1 MTAAGGDAG
10 RASVQ
15 DSRKHSPKHPRKHP
29 EERTTFRGALRGIFR
44 AALERLSAD
53 GVVGIAAE
61 ELPGLVD
68 QVRETADPKF
78 GDYSGTMAM
87 ALAKR
92 AGLKPRDVAVEI
104 IRRLDVG
111 DLFEMPTEPVGP
123 GFINLRVREDALAR
137 AVVSAVR
144 DPRMGVAPVATPETI
159 VIDFGGPNVAK
170 PMHVGHIRSTVI
182 GDALA
187 KILKFRGHHT
197 ITDNHLGD
205 WGTQFGMILWGW
217 KHCRDDAR
225 FAADPTAELGRL
237 YRLVRKVAD
246 AKPEELARDPE
257 AAALAARY
265 PDTGREVLAE
275 TAKLHEGDPE
285 NRALWEQFM
294 PFCRAEIDRIFSRL
308 HVSFD
313 HALGESFFQPMLAG
327 VVVELMADPAVGARE
342 SRGAIGIFLN
352 GEDAPPFLIRK
363 ADGAFLYA
371 TTDLATLK
379 WRMEHWK
386 PDRILY
392 VVDSRQGPH
401 FEQLFATAKLWG
413 CGDRQRIDGVEL
425 AHIAFGTVLGEDGKP
440 FKTRAGDTV
449 GLESLLDEGVERAGR
464 MQHAGD
470 KTQSADGRPQHAGDK
485 TQQAGDTIQHV
496 GTEGRVGMD
505 AAEQRHVAEIVGMGA
520 IKYADLS
527 QNRTTDYVFS
537 FDKMLQL
544 TGNTAAYMQ
553 YAVARV
559 EGIFSKGG
567 IDRVALRQSVESV
580 SLSTPQERA
589 LALELVRFGEAL
601 EDVEID
607 YRPNVLTAWLYEL
620 AGCYSSFYDALPVLK
635 AEGNERNSRL
645 AVCDLTGRILR
656 QGLELLGIGTVE
668 KM

>member
-10 RASVQ
+10 RASGQ
-15 DSRKHSPKHPRKHP
+15 DPPEHSTKHPLSG
-29 EERTTFRGALRGIFR
+29 TTFRGALRGIFR

-53 GVVGIAAE
+53 GVVRIAAE

-92 AGLKPRDVAVEI
+92 AGLKPRDVAMEI

-123 GFINLRVREDALAR
+123 GFINLRVRQDALAR
-137 AVVSAVR
+137 AVVAAVR
-144 DPRMGVAPVATPETI
+144 DPRMGVAPVAMPETI

-187 KILKFRGHHT
+187 KILRFRGHHT

-327 VVVELMADPAVGARE
+327 VVAELMADPAVRARE
-342 SRGAIGIFLN
+342 SRGAIGIFLG

-425 AHIAFGTVLGEDGKP
+425 VHVAFGTVLGEDGKP

-464 MQHAGD
+464 MQHAGE
-470 KTQSADGRPQHAGDK
+470 KPQP
-485 TQQAGDTIQHV
+485 AGDTIQHV
-496 GTEGRVGMD
+496 DTEGRAGMD

-567 IDRVALRQSVESV
+567 VDRVALRQSVEGV

-635 AEGNERNSRL
+635 AEGDERNSRL

>member
-1 MTAAGGDAG
+1 MF
-10 RASVQ
+10 
-15 DSRKHSPKHPRKHP
+15 H
-29 EERTTFRGALRGIFR
+29 

-53 GVVGIAAE
+53 GIVSIKAE

-92 AGLKPRDVAVEI
+92 AGLKPRDVALEI
-104 IRRLDVG
+104 MRRLDVA
-111 DLFEMPTEPVGP
+111 DLFEPPTEPVGP
-123 GFINLRVREDALAR
+123 GFINLRVRQDALGR
-137 AVVSAVR
+137 AVVAAVR
-144 DPRMGVAPVATPETI
+144 DPRMGVAPVAEPETI

-187 KILKFRGHHT
+187 KILKFRGHNT
-197 ITDNHLGD
+197 ITDDHLGD

-265 PDTGREVLAE
+265 PDAGREVLAE
-275 TAKLHEGDPE
+275 TAKLHEGDAE
-285 NRALWEQFM
+285 NRSLWERFM
-294 PFCRAEIDRIFSRL
+294 PFCRSEIDRIFSRL

-313 HALGESFFQPMLAG
+313 HALGESFYQPMLAG
-327 VVVELMADPAVGARE
+327 VVAELMADPAVQARE

-352 GEDAPPFLIRK
+352 GDDAPPFLIRK

-379 WRMEHWK
+379 WRMEHWQ

-413 CGDRQRIDGVEL
+413 CGNRQRIDGVEL
-425 AHIAFGTVLGEDGKP
+425 VHVAFGTVLGEDGKP

-449 GLESLLDEGVERAGR
+449 GLEALLDEGVERAGR
-464 MQHAGD
+464 MQ
-470 KTQSADGRPQHAGDK
+470 
-485 TQQAGDTIQHV
+485 QAGDSDQ
-496 GTEGRVGMD
+496 GRAGAGM
-505 AAEQRHVAEIVGMGA
+505 AAEEQQHVAEIVGIGA

-567 IDRVALRQSVESV
+567 IDRMALRQSLEGV
-580 SLSTPQERA
+580 SLATPQERA

-620 AGCYSSFYDALPVLK
+620 AGCYSTFYDALPVLK
-635 AEGNERNSRL
+635 AEGNERSSRL
-645 AVCDLTGRILR
+645 ALCDLTGRILR
-656 QGLELLGIGTVE
+656 QGLEILGIGTVE

>member
-1 MTAAGGDAG
+1 MTAAGGDEG

-15 DSRKHSPKHPRKHP
+15 DPLGDPLKDPLGGA
-29 EERTTFRGALRGIFR
+29 TFRGALRSLFR

-53 GVVGIAAE
+53 GVVGITAE

-111 DLFEMPTEPVGP
+111 DLFEMPVEPVGP
-123 GFINLRVREDALAR
+123 GFINLRVRQDALAR
-137 AVVSAVR
+137 AVVAAVR

-257 AAALAARY
+257 AASLAARY

-308 HVSFD
+308 DVSFD

-327 VVVELMADPAVGARE
+327 VVAELMADPAVQARE

-425 AHIAFGTVLGEDGKP
+425 AHVAFGTVLGEDGKP

-496 GTEGRVGMD
+496 DTEGRVGMD

-567 IDRVALRQSVESV
+567 VDRVALRQSVEGV

-635 AEGNERNSRL
+635 AEGDERNSRL